1 MIEKIKT
8 RFKGLFK
15 RPERRKLT
23 KMQRKQERLAYLFI
37 LPALVFFSVFV
48 VAAIGMAVYF
58 SFCSYTQRNI
68 ALVDWVGFDNYI
80 EIFTTEGMKP
90 FRESLWHVLY
100 YAVMYVPMVVA
111 MSLLFAVLV
120 NQKIKGA
127 KVFRV
132 MYYIPS
138 ITSGVAVAFIFKFL
152 FDPAQYG
159 LMNVVIGWFGG
170 KPLDWLGT
178 EGLAMFCIA
187 LVNVWGGIGG
197 NMIIYLAALQGVP
210 PDQIEAAK
218 VDGANKKQIF
228 LHITLPQIAQ
238 ATFFVVMMS
247 LIGSFQ
253 LYDQVKI
260 MTGGG
265 SGTSTPVFQIYMMAF
280 DPGSSRSGMA
290 NAMAV
295 VLFVLIMLVTSL
307 NNFLQNK
314 INAKYE

>member
-1 MIEKIKT
+1 MFEKIKN
-8 RFKGLFK
+8 R
-15 RPERRKLT
+15 ERRKLT
-23 KMQRKQERLAYLFI
+23 KMQRNQERLAYLFI
-37 LPALVFFSVFV
+37 LPALVFFTVFV
-48 VAAIGMAVYF
+48 LAPIVMALYF
-58 SFCSYTQRNI
+58 SLCDFSQRNI
-68 ALVDWVGFDNYI
+68 TLIEWAGFKNYI
-80 EIFTTEGMKP
+80 EIFTAPGLKS

-100 YAVMYVPMVVA
+100 YAVMYVPMVVI
-111 MSLLFAVLV
+111 MSLLFAVLI
-120 NQKIKGA
+120 NQKIRGVKA
-127 KVFRV
+127 FRI

-138 ITSGVAVAFIFKFL
+138 ITSGVAVSFIFQFL
-152 FDPAQYG
+152 FSAADYG
-159 LMNVVIGWFGG
+159 LMNTVIGWFGG
-170 KPLDWLGT
+170 QPMNWLGT

-210 PDQIEAAK
+210 PDQIEAAR
-218 VDGANKKQIF
+218 VDGANKRQIF

-265 SGTSTPVFQIYMMAF
+265 SGTNTPVFQIYMMAF

-295 VLFVLIMLVTSL
+295 VLFVVIMIVTSL
-307 NNFLQNK
+307 NNFLQNR
-314 INAKYE
+314 INKKYE

>member
-1 MIEKIKT
+1 MKLLAK
-8 RFKGLFK
+8 FKN
-15 RPERRKLT
+15 RERRKLT
-23 KMQRKQERLAYLFI
+23 KMQRNQEKLAYLFI
-37 LPALVFFSVFV
+37 LPALVFFVIFV
-48 VAAIGMAVYF
+48 VMPIGMAIYF
-58 SFCSYTQRNI
+58 SLCDYSQRNI
-68 ALVDWVGFDNYI
+68 NLISWAGFQNYV
-80 EIFTTEGMKP
+80 EIFTAEGMSN
-90 FRESLWHVLY
+90 FRKSLLHVLL

-111 MSLLFAVLV
+111 VSLLFAVLV
-120 NQKIKGA
+120 NQKLRGA
-127 KVFRV
+127 KAFRV

-138 ITSGVAVAFIFKFL
+138 ITSGVAVAFVFKFL
-152 FDPAQYG
+152 FHAADYG
-159 LMNVVIGWFGG
+159 LMNTIIGWFGG

-187 LVNVWGGIGG
+187 VVNVWSGIGG

-218 VDGANKKQIF
+218 VDGATKWEIF

-265 SGTSTPVFQIYMMAF
+265 SATNTPVFEIYMMAF

-295 VLFVLIMLVTSL
+295 VLFVVIMIVTSL
-307 NNFLQNK
+307 NNFVQNK
-314 INAKYE
+314 INKKYE

>member
-1 MIEKIKT
+1 MFEKIKN
-8 RFKGLFK
+8 R
-15 RPERRKLT
+15 ERRKLT
-23 KMQRKQERLAYLFI
+23 KMQRNQERLAYLFI
-37 LPALVFFSVFV
+37 LPALVFFAVFV
-48 VAAIGMAVYF
+48 LAPIGMALYF
-58 SFCSYTQRNI
+58 SLCNFSQRNI
-68 ALVDWVGFDNYI
+68 ELIEWAGFKNYI
-80 EIFTTEGMKP
+80 APGLKS

-100 YAVMYVPMVVA
+100 YAVMYVPMVVV
-111 MSLLFAVLV
+111 MSLLFAVLI
-120 NQKIKGA
+120 NQKIRGVKA
-127 KVFRV
+127 FRI

-138 ITSGVAVAFIFKFL
+138 ITSGVAVSFIFQFL
-152 FDPAQYG
+152 FSAADYG
-159 LMNVVIGWFGG
+159 LMNTVIGWFGG
-170 KPLDWLGT
+170 QPLNWLGT

-210 PDQIEAAK
+210 PDQIEAAR
-218 VDGANKKQIF
+218 VDGANKRQIF
-228 LHITLPQIAQ
+228 LHITLPQI

-265 SGTSTPVFQIYMMAF
+265 SGTNTPVFQIYMMAF

-295 VLFVLIMLVTSL
+295 VLFVVIMIVTSL
-307 NNFLQNK
+307 NNFLQNR
-314 INAKYE
+314 INKKYE

>member
-1 MIEKIKT
+1 MFEKIKN
-8 RFKGLFK
+8 R
-15 RPERRKLT
+15 ERRKLT
-23 KMQRKQERLAYLFI
+23 KMQRNQERLAYLFI
-37 LPALVFFSVFV
+37 LPALVFFAVFV
-48 VAAIGMAVYF
+48 LAPIGMALYF
-58 SFCSYTQRNI
+58 SLCNFSQRNI
-68 ALVDWVGFDNYI
+68 ELIEWAGFKNYI
-80 EIFTTEGMKP
+80 EIFTAPGLKS

-100 YAVMYVPMVVA
+100 YAVMYVPMVVV
-111 MSLLFAVLV
+111 MSLLFAVLI
-120 NQKIKGA
+120 NQKIRGVKA
-127 KVFRV
+127 FRI

-138 ITSGVAVAFIFKFL
+138 ITSGVAVSFIFQFL
-152 FDPAQYG
+152 FSAADYG
-159 LMNVVIGWFGG
+159 LMNTVIGWFGG
-170 KPLDWLGT
+170 QPLNWLGT

-210 PDQIEAAK
+210 PDQIEAAR
-218 VDGANKKQIF
+218 VDGANKRQIF

-265 SGTSTPVFQIYMMAF
+265 SGTNTPVFQIYMMAF

-295 VLFVLIMLVTSL
+295 VLFVVIMIVTSL
-307 NNFLQNK
+307 NNFLQNR
-314 INAKYE
+314 INKKYE

>member
-1 MIEKIKT
+1 MFEKIKN
-8 RFKGLFK
+8 R
-15 RPERRKLT
+15 ERRKLT
-23 KMQRKQERLAYLFI
+23 KMQRNQEGLAYLFI
-37 LPALVFFSVFV
+37 LPALVFFAVFV
-48 VAAIGMAVYF
+48 LAPIGMALYF
-58 SFCSYTQRNI
+58 SLCNFSQRNI
-68 ALVDWVGFDNYI
+68 ELIEWAGFKNYI
-80 EIFTTEGMKP
+80 EIFTAPGLKS

-100 YAVMYVPMVVA
+100 YAVMYVPMVVV
-111 MSLLFAVLV
+111 MSLLFAVLI
-120 NQKIKGA
+120 NQKIRGVKA
-127 KVFRV
+127 FRI

-138 ITSGVAVAFIFKFL
+138 ITSGVAVSFIFQFL
-152 FDPAQYG
+152 FSAADYG
-159 LMNVVIGWFGG
+159 LMNTVIGWFGG
-170 KPLDWLGT
+170 QPLTWLGT

-210 PDQIEAAK
+210 PDQIEAAR
-218 VDGANKKQIF
+218 VDGANKRQIF

-265 SGTSTPVFQIYMMAF
+265 SGTNTPVFQIYMMAF

-295 VLFVLIMLVTSL
+295 VLFVVIMIVTSL
-307 NNFLQNK
+307 NNFLQNR
-314 INAKYE
+314 INKKYE